1 MKTFDLKIL
10 TAEKTFYDG
19 PCESLIV
26 PISDGHYG
34 ILADHQNTIAAIVPG
49 ILEFIAPGEEKVF
62 AAVSNG
68 MLLMEDNK
76 VLILAITAERPEE
89 IDENRA
95 RRAMEEEKE
104 EMLRQQSVRE
114 FKASR
119 LRIEREM
126 SRLRLKRKG
135 TYQDID

>member
-68 MLLMEDNK
+68 TLLMEDNK
-76 VLILAITAERPEE
+76 VLIIVITAERPEE
-89 IDENRA
+89 IDENSA
-95 RRAMEEEKE
+95 RHAMEEEKE

>member
-1 MKTFDLKIL
+1 MKTCDLKIL

-68 MLLMEDNK
+68 TLLMEDNK

-104 EMLRQQSVRE
+104 EMLEQ
-114 FKASR
+114 
-119 LRIEREM
+119 LN
-126 SRLRLKRKG
+126 L
-135 TYQDID
+135 

>member
-1 MKTFDLKIL
+1 MKTFELKIL

-19 PCESLIV
+19 PCESLIL

-34 ILADHQNTIAAIVPG
+34 ILADHQNTIAAIFPG
-49 ILEFIAPGEEKVF
+49 ILEFTVPGEGKQY
-62 AAVSNG
+62 AAISNG
-68 MLLMEDNK
+68 TFLMEDNK
-76 VLILAITAERPEE
+76 VLILAITAERPDE

-95 RRAMEEEKE
+95 RRGMEEEKE
-104 EMLRQQSVRE
+104 EMLRQQSIRE
-114 FKASR
+114 FKQSR

-135 TYQDID
+135 TYQDFD

>member
-1 MKTFDLKIL
+1 LKTFDLRIL

-26 PISDGHYG
+26 PISDGFYG
-34 ILADHQNTIAAIVPG
+34 IMADHQNTIGAIVPG
-49 ILEFIAPGEEKVF
+49 ILEFITPDEGKVF

-68 MLLMEDNK
+68 TLLMEDNK
-76 VLILAITAERPEE
+76 VLILVITAERPEE

-104 EMLRQQSVRE
+104 EMLRQQSIRE
-114 FKASR
+114 FKQSR

-135 TYQDID
+135 TYQDFD

>member
-1 MKTFDLKIL
+1 MTHRAFQNPYYICGCQGKTN
-10 TAEKTFYDG
+10 
-19 PCESLIV
+19 
-26 PISDGHYG
+26 
-34 ILADHQNTIAAIVPG
+34 HQNTIAAIVPG

-68 MLLMEDNK
+68 TLLMEDNK

-95 RRAMEEEKE
+95 RRAREEEKE

>member
-1 MKTFDLKIL
+1 MKTFELKIL

-19 PCESLIV
+19 PCESLIL

-49 ILEFIAPGEEKVF
+49 ILEFTVPDEGKQY
-62 AAVSNG
+62 AAISNG
-68 MLLMEDNK
+68 TFLMEDNK
-76 VLILAITAERPEE
+76 VLILAITAERPDE

-104 EMLRQQSVRE
+104 EMLRQQSIRE
-114 FKASR
+114 FKQSR

-135 TYQDID
+135 TYQDFD